1 MPKMN
6 RKIVGISILI
16 FFVCIIPLSYV
27 HELGHSYICMM
38 EGYTF
43 DIELSLDGGRM
54 VCHGEVE
61 NQILFRAAGGV
72 LAGTAAI
79 IPLVAFRQIRKYPV
93 VVIGLLP
100 LGLGHFFN
108 AGIETIFYQT
118 YMQDSVIW
126 GMIMGLFAFLM
137 FIGLATKYAKKEV
150 NLP

>member
-1 MPKMN
+1 
-6 RKIVGISILI
+6 
-16 FFVCIIPLSYV
+16 
-27 HELGHSYICMM
+27 MM
-38 EGYTF
+38 EGYNF
-43 DIELSLDGGRM
+43 DIKLGIDGGRM
-54 VCHGEVE
+54 VCHGEIE
-61 NQILFRAAGGV
+61 NDILFRAAGGV

-79 IPLVAFRQIRKYPV
+79 IPLVAFRQIRKYPA

-137 FIGLATKYAKKEV
+137 FVGLATKYAKKEV